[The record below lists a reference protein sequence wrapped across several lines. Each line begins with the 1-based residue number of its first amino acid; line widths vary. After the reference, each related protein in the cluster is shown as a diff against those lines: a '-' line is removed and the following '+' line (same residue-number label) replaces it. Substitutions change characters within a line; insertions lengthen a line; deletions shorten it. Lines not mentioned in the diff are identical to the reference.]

1 MYLNSRRVTLDNISE
16 VLTGY
21 SLDIQ
26 DEVRSMILDGLDL
39 SEWVSVCRENPYR
52 LNQIRLAVK
61 EGVPKEV
68 LNISSGHI
76 LFKVRKYLKEGF
88 SAEELYP
95 YIGKGFDESQWDY
108 ILSWARGGYLDK
120 RLNLLRT
127 PISMWGYLDKGLKRN
142 LPMWL
147 FTTGKVYSELEIES
161 MITIMS
167 NGNSISK
174 FLKGAWSSHVL
185 DLLAEISAT
194 SWYGSIVDYVY
205 DFISYDF
212 LVSIRDLARKR
223 VIDLDLF
230 ETDKDASGASL
241 YVYQSHHIKAMA
253 EAVSKGYDYTRLKN
267 PHLSGTEVDIILSEL
282 ERESNRNFKG
292 RL

>member
-16 VLTGY
+16 VLAGY

-68 LNISSGHI
+68 LNISSGDI

-147 FTTGKVYSELEIES
+147 FTIGKVYSELEIES

-167 NGNSISK
+167 Y
-174 FLKGAWSSHVL
+174 
-185 DLLAEISAT
+185 LLSTPGLSTYA
-194 SWYGSIVDYVY
+194 
-205 DFISYDF
+205 
-212 LVSIRDLARKR
+212 LA
-223 VIDLDLF
+223 
-230 ETDKDASGASL
+230 
-241 YVYQSHHIKAMA
+241 
-253 EAVSKGYDYTRLKN
+253 
-267 PHLSGTEVDIILSEL
+267 
-282 ERESNRNFKG
+282 
-292 RL
+292 

>member
-16 VLTGY
+16 LLEGY

-61 EGVPKEV
+61 EGVPKEL
-68 LNISSGHI
+68 LNISSGST
-76 LFKVRKYLKEGF
+76 LFKVRKYVRNGF

-95 YIGKGFDESQWDY
+95 YVGKGFDDSQWEY

-127 PISMWGYLDKGLKRN
+127 PISMWGSIDKGLKRN

-147 FTTGKVYSELEIES
+147 FTNGKVYPDNELES
-161 MITIMS
+161 LITIMS
-167 NGNSISK
+167 NGKSISK
-174 FLKGAWSSHVL
+174 FLDGVWSSHVL
-185 DLLAEISAT
+185 ELLAEISST

-212 LVSIRDLARKR
+212 LLSIRDLARKR
-223 VIDLDLF
+223 IIDLDLF
-230 ETDKDASGASL
+230 RTEGGGLGELSYS
-241 YVYQSHHIKAMA
+241 YQSYHIKAIA
-253 EAVSKGYDYTRLKN
+253 EAVAKGYDYSRLKN
-267 PHLSGTEVDIILSEL
+267 PDLSGTEVDIILSEL
-282 ERESNRNFKG
+282 DKESQRNFKG